1 MTPWSKK
8 LYSCHIC
15 KTNYNR
21 QSERIGKDPQLKAWW
36 KSQDRNSRI
45 EWFCKNKKTYEPNKR
60 KAFDEPGH
68 YEEESQM
75 KGYSKKENMY
85 DYLPRDTWL
94 IRQMQLGLCGSGT
107 LEQQRTIALAKY
119 SEAVLDKTCPKL
131 FENSEWCIGVF
142 SGIRKAAGS
151 EESSAQAWKR
161 TKTIGDAVDLSA
173 SLELAEKDMAMQKEW
188 IAKCKGTSNMNV
200 CQTEG
205 LDDSLAVLA
214 RAPAMQL
221 LPEVAAHED
230 IFEHHAMKHFAVTMF
245 LCCCIICLLV
255 CMSMLRGFQA
265 GVRGLRTESE
275 SMSLFN
281 KLRLLSFHV
290 VVRTGPH

>member
-68 YEEESQM
+68 YEEESQI

-131 FENSEWCIGVF
+131 FENNEWCIGVF
-142 SGIRKAAGS
+142 SGIRNSAGS
-151 EESSAQAWKR
+151 EEFFSPGMGADQDHW
-161 TKTIGDAVDLSA
+161 
-173 SLELAEKDMAMQKEW
+173 
-188 IAKCKGTSNMNV
+188 
-200 CQTEG
+200 
-205 LDDSLAVLA
+205 
-214 RAPAMQL
+214 
-221 LPEVAAHED
+221 
-230 IFEHHAMKHFAVTMF
+230 
-245 LCCCIICLLV
+245 
-255 CMSMLRGFQA
+255 
-265 GVRGLRTESE
+265 
-275 SMSLFN
+275 
-281 KLRLLSFHV
+281 
-290 VVRTGPH
+290 